1 MVEKLEEKIS
11 SYKKSSSQEDY
22 NEIINV
28 LGDLYKDKKTL
39 FLPCK
44 RSAVGE
50 GSDMMTVRASDS
62 KIYIVVLTNNN
73 LPDESIDYALMT
85 VKEIFDIVME
95 EEMCGGI
102 IINPDDS
109 DKQIF
114 IRKEYIDKLIHVF

>member
-22 NEIINV
+22 NEIINA

-44 RSAVGE
+44 RSLTGE

-95 EEMCGGI
+95 EELCGGI
-102 IINPDDS
+102 VLNPDGNDR
-109 DKQIF
+109 QIF
-114 IRKEYIDKLIHVF
+114 IRKEYIDKLIHIF

>member
-22 NEIINV
+22 NEIINA

-44 RSAVGE
+44 KSSTGE

-73 LPDESIDYALMT
+73 LPDDTIDYALMT

-109 DKQIF
+109 DKQLF
-114 IRKEYIDKLIHVF
+114 IRKEYIDKLVHVF